1 MRKVILGVFLFAGC
15 GTATSLAPT
24 TQPEPVGQ
32 LPTPH
37 SNCFPAGETHGFS
50 NALTPFLRPNEY
62 VEEMKSLGPDLV
74 EVMLRRGKERRTL
87 RFERIDNIWRK
98 SPPALPSDFPN

>member
-1 MRKVILGVFLFAGC
+1 MRQVILGIFLFAGC
-15 GTATSLAPT
+15 GTATSLAPPV
-24 TQPEPVGQ
+24 QPEPVGQ
-32 LPTPH
+32 LPRPH
-37 SNCFPAGETHGFS
+37 SNCGPVGETHGFS

-87 RFERIDNIWRK
+87 RFERMDNIWRK